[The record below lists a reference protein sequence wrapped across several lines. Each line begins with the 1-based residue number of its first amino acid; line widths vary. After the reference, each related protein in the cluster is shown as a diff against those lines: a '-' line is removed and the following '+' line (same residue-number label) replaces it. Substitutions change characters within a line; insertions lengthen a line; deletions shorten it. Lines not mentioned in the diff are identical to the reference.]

1 MEGVCR
7 LPTELLL
14 HTIDSL
20 IPSNPPVAF
29 PASHIVTR
37 TLLKLCLVSK
47 TIHYAAIRLL
57 FAHCVYIDSPD
68 RLRLLQRTL
77 VDHHLERAF
86 GSKIP
91 WQSPLDR
98 DDSDSNLETRHENT
112 PKSFISSLFLAPFPD
127 DTIDSPEI
135 APLVL
140 GLCTTIGHYLTRLVI
155 DIPLRS
161 LRPEDDTNN
170 IRPFLRA
177 AFQEFVGLEEFV
189 STRDE
194 LYLDITKRA
203 LEHPAV
209 WSTWPN
215 LKRLALYNVDVSSTR
230 FLKDIQQCR
239 QLTHLVLTRADCL
252 TEGVFPSLLPLF
264 PHAPLQMSHS
274 LQRVLIVNFTQD
286 HKYRPTFSRRRW
298 EDCFLGKVWTAT
310 PDNQKHKLQITRI
323 DVSLPGYRDAYCEIE
338 RCQEWVCRAAI
349 QGTLWELPGVP
360 LLVKGNPEEVGGL
373 QIGWQLADSHLPDLS
388 PNIFSDSE

>member
-14 HTIDSL
+14 HTIDCL
-20 IPSNPPVAF
+20 IPSKPPVAF

-57 FAHCVYIDSPD
+57 FAHCVYVDSPD
-68 RLRLLQRTL
+68 RLRLLQQTL

-86 GSKIP
+86 GSRIP
-91 WQSPLDR
+91 RQLQLDR
-98 DDSDSNLETRHENT
+98 DLPDFNLETRHENT
-112 PKSFISSLFLAPFPD
+112 SKPFINSLFLAPFPD

-135 APLVL
+135 AQLVL

-170 IRPFLRA
+170 VRPFLQA
-177 AFQEFVGLEEFV
+177 AFQELVALEEFA

-194 LYLDITKRA
+194 LYLDVTKRDR
-203 LEHPAV
+203 EHPAV

-215 LKRLALYNVDVSSTR
+215 LKRLALYNVDVSSMR
-230 FLKDIQQCR
+230 FLRDIQQCR
-239 QLTHLVLTRADCL
+239 QLTHLVLTRADGL
-252 TEGVFPSLLPLF
+252 IERVFPSSPPLF
-264 PHAPLQMSHS
+264 PPPPLQMSHGI
-274 LQRVLIVNFTQD
+274 QRVLIVNFTDD
-286 HKYRPTFSRRRW
+286 HEYSPAFSRRRS
-298 EDCFLGKVWTAT
+298 EDCFLGKVWT
-310 PDNQKHKLQITRI
+310 DSQKHKLQVVRI
-323 DVSLPGYRDAYCEIE
+323 DVPLPGFRETDYEIE
-338 RCQEWVCRAAI
+338 FCQEWVCEAAI
-349 QGTLWELPGVP
+349 QGTLWELPGAP
-360 LLVKGNPEEVGGL
+360 LLVKDNPEEVGGL
-373 QIGWQLADSHLPDLS
+373 QLGWRLPGSHLPDLS
-388 PNIFSDSE
+388 PNIRSDSK

>member
-14 HTIDSL
+14 HIIDSL

-68 RLRLLQRTL
+68 RLRLLQQTL
-77 VDHHLERAF
+77 VDHQLERAF
-86 GSKIP
+86 GSRIP
-91 WQSPLDR
+91 WHLPLDR
-98 DDSDSNLETRHENT
+98 DRSGLNPETRHENT
-112 PKSFISSLFLAPFPD
+112 PKSFINSLFLTPFPD
-127 DTIDSPEI
+127 DTIDFPEI
-135 APLVL
+135 VPLIL
-140 GLCTTIGHYLTRLVI
+140 GLCSTIGHYLTRLVI

-161 LRPEDDTNN
+161 LYPVDDTNN

-177 AFQEFVGLEEFV
+177 AFQEFVVLEEFV

-194 LYLDITKRA
+194 LYLDVTKRA
-203 LEHPAV
+203 REHPAV

-215 LKRLALYNVDVSSTR
+215 LKRLALYNVDVSSSR
-230 FLKDIQQCR
+230 FLRDIQQCR
-239 QLTHLVLTRADCL
+239 QLTHLVLTRTDGL
-252 TEGVFPSLLPLF
+252 TESVFPSLPPPFPPL
-264 PHAPLQMSHS
+264 PLQMSHS

-286 HKYRPTFSRRRW
+286 HECRPAFSRRRW

-310 PDNQKHKLQITRI
+310 SNNQKHKLEIARI
-323 DVSLPGYRDAYCEIE
+323 DVPLPGYRDADYEIE
-338 RCQEWVCRAAI
+338 RCQEWVCEAAI
-349 QGTLWELPGVP
+349 QGTLWELPGAP
-360 LLVKGNPEEVGGL
+360 LLVNDNPEEVGGL
-373 QIGWQLADSHLPDLS
+373 QIGWQLADSHLPELS
-388 PNIFSDSE
+388 PSILSDSE

>member
-14 HTIDSL
+14 HTIDCL
-20 IPSNPPVAF
+20 IPSKPPVAF

-57 FAHCVYIDSPD
+57 FAHCVYVDSPD
-68 RLRLLQRTL
+68 RLRLLQQTL

-86 GSKIP
+86 GSRIP
-91 WQSPLDR
+91 RQLPLDR
-98 DDSDSNLETRHENT
+98 DLPDFNLETRRENT
-112 PKSFISSLFLAPFPD
+112 SKPFINSLFLAPFPD

-135 APLVL
+135 AQLVL

-161 LRPEDDTNN
+161 LHPEDDPNN
-170 IRPFLRA
+170 VRPFLQA
-177 AFQEFVGLEEFV
+177 AFQELVALEEFV

-194 LYLDITKRA
+194 LYLDVTKRDR
-203 LEHPAV
+203 EHPAV

-215 LKRLALYNVDVSSTR
+215 LKRLALYNVDVSSMR
-230 FLKDIQQCR
+230 FLRDIQQCR
-239 QLTHLVLTRADCL
+239 QLTHLVLTRADGL
-252 TEGVFPSLLPLF
+252 IERVFPSSPPLF
-264 PHAPLQMSHS
+264 PPLPLQMSHS
-274 LQRVLIVNFTQD
+274 IQRVLIVNFTED
-286 HKYRPTFSRRRW
+286 HEYSPAFSRRRS

-310 PDNQKHKLQITRI
+310 SDSQKHKLQIVRI
-323 DVSLPGYRDAYCEIE
+323 DVPLPGFGDTHYEIE
-338 RCQEWVCRAAI
+338 FCQEWVCEAAI
-349 QGTLWELPGVP
+349 QGTLWELPGAP

-373 QIGWQLADSHLPDLS
+373 QLGRRLPGSHLPDLS
-388 PNIFSDSE
+388 PNIHSDSE

>member
-47 TIHYAAIRLL
+47 TIHYTAIRLL

-77 VDHHLERAF
+77 ADHHLERTF

-98 DDSDSNLETRHENT
+98 DDSNFNLETRHEST
-112 PKSFISSLFLAPFPD
+112 PKSFINSLFLAPFPD
-127 DTIDSPEI
+127 DTIDFQEL
-135 APLVL
+135 AQLVL

-161 LRPEDDTNN
+161 LRPEYDTNN
-170 IRPFLRA
+170 VRPLLRA
-177 AFQEFVGLEEFV
+177 AFREFVGLEEFV
-189 STRDE
+189 SIRDE
-194 LYLDITKRA
+194 LYLDVIKHTS
-203 LEHPAV
+203 EHSAV

-215 LKRLALYNVDVSSTR
+215 LKRLALYNVDVSSIR
-230 FLKDIQQCR
+230 FLEDIQQCR
-239 QLTHLVLTRADCL
+239 QLTHLVLTRADGF
-252 TEGVFPSLLPLF
+252 TESIFPPPSPPPPL
-264 PHAPLQMSHS
+264 HS
-274 LQRVLIVNFTQD
+274 LQRVLIVNSAQGHAFN
-286 HKYRPTFSRRRW
+286 PAFSRRRW

-310 PDNQKHKLQITRI
+310 PDNQKRKLQIMRI
-323 DVSLPGYRDAYCEIE
+323 DVPRHGRGTYFRIK
-338 RCQEWVCRAAI
+338 RCQELVCKAAI
-349 QGTLWELPGVP
+349 QGTLWDLPGTP

-373 QIGWQLADSHLPDLS
+373 QIGWQLVDSHLPDLS

>member
-57 FAHCVYIDSPD
+57 FAHCVYVDSPD
-68 RLRLLQRTL
+68 RLRLLQQTL

-86 GSKIP
+86 GSRIP
-91 WQSPLDR
+91 RQLPLDR
-98 DDSDSNLETRHENT
+98 DLPDFNLETRHENT
-112 PKSFISSLFLAPFPD
+112 SKPFINSLFLAPFPD

-135 APLVL
+135 AQLVL

-161 LRPEDDTNN
+161 LRPEDDPNN
-170 IRPFLRA
+170 VRPFLQA
-177 AFQEFVGLEEFV
+177 AFQELVALEEFV

-194 LYLDITKRA
+194 LFRDVTKRDR
-203 LEHPAV
+203 EHPAV
-209 WSTWPN
+209 WSAWPN
-215 LKRLALYNVDVSSTR
+215 LKRLALYNVDVSSMR
-230 FLKDIQQCR
+230 FLRDIQQCR
-239 QLTHLVLTRADCL
+239 QLT
-252 TEGVFPSLLPLF
+252 
-264 PHAPLQMSHS
+264 
-274 LQRVLIVNFTQD
+274 
-286 HKYRPTFSRRRW
+286 
-298 EDCFLGKVWTAT
+298 
-310 PDNQKHKLQITRI
+310 
-323 DVSLPGYRDAYCEIE
+323 
-338 RCQEWVCRAAI
+338 
-349 QGTLWELPGVP
+349 
-360 LLVKGNPEEVGGL
+360 
-373 QIGWQLADSHLPDLS
+373 
-388 PNIFSDSE
+388 

>member
-14 HTIDSL
+14 HIIDSL

-170 IRPFLRA
+170 VRPFLRA
-177 AFQEFVGLEEFV
+177 AFQEFVALEEFV
-189 STRDE
+189 SIRDE
-194 LYLDITKRA
+194 LYLDVIKHTS
-203 LEHPAV
+203 EHSAV
-209 WSTWPN
+209 WST
-215 LKRLALYNVDVSSTR
+215 
-230 FLKDIQQCR
+230 
-239 QLTHLVLTRADCL
+239 
-252 TEGVFPSLLPLF
+252 
-264 PHAPLQMSHS
+264 
-274 LQRVLIVNFTQD
+274 
-286 HKYRPTFSRRRW
+286 
-298 EDCFLGKVWTAT
+298 
-310 PDNQKHKLQITRI
+310 
-323 DVSLPGYRDAYCEIE
+323 
-338 RCQEWVCRAAI
+338 
-349 QGTLWELPGVP
+349 
-360 LLVKGNPEEVGGL
+360 
-373 QIGWQLADSHLPDLS
+373 
-388 PNIFSDSE
+388 

>member
-14 HTIDSL
+14 HTIHSL
-20 IPSNPPVAF
+20 IPSNPPIAF

-68 RLRLLQRTL
+68 RLRLLLQTL

-86 GSKIP
+86 GSRIP
-91 WQSPLDR
+91 RQLPLDR
-98 DDSDSNLETRHENT
+98 DYPDFNLETRHENT
-112 PKSFISSLFLAPFPD
+112 PKSFINSLFLAPFPD

-170 IRPFLRA
+170 ARPFLRA
-177 AFQEFVGLEEFV
+177 AFQQLVALEEFV
-189 STRDE
+189 SARDE
-194 LYLDITKRA
+194 LYLDVA
-203 LEHPAV
+203 EHDRQHPDM

-215 LKRLALYNVDVSSTR
+215 LKRLALYNVDVSPMG
-230 FLKDIQQCR
+230 FLRDIQQCR
-239 QLTHLVLTRADCL
+239 QLTHLVLTRADGL
-252 TEGVFPSLLPLF
+252 TESVFPSSPPLF
-264 PHAPLQMSHS
+264 PPPPLQMSHS
-274 LQRVLIVNFTQD
+274 LQRVLIVNFTDD
-286 HKYRPTFSRRRW
+286 HKYRPAFSRRRW
-298 EDCFLGKVWTAT
+298 ENCFLGKVWTAAS
-310 PDNQKHKLQITRI
+310 DNQKHKLQITRI
-323 DVSLPGYRDAYCEIE
+323 DVPLPGCREADYEIE
-338 RCQEWVCRAAI
+338 LCQEWVCEAAI
-349 QGTLWELPGVP
+349 QGTLWELPGAP
-360 LLVKGNPEEVGGL
+360 LLVEGNPKEVGGL
-373 QIGWQLADSHLPDLS
+373 QIGWRLPGSHLPDLS
-388 PNIFSDSE
+388 PNMCSDSE

>member
-1 MEGVCR
+1 MEGGCR

-47 TIHYAAIRLL
+47 TIHYAATRLL
-57 FAHCVYIDSPD
+57 FAHCVYVDSPD

-77 VDHHLERAF
+77 VDHHVERAF
-86 GSKIP
+86 GSRIP
-91 WQSPLDR
+91 RQLPLDR
-98 DDSDSNLETRHENT
+98 DLPDFNLETCHENT
-112 PKSFISSLFLAPFPD
+112 SKPFINSLFLAPFPD

-161 LRPEDDTNN
+161 LYPEDDTNN
-170 IRPFLRA
+170 VRPFLQA
-177 AFQEFVGLEEFV
+177 AFQELVTLEEFV

-194 LYLDITKRA
+194 LFLDVTEHDR
-203 LEHPAV
+203 EHPAV

-215 LKRLALYNVDVSSTR
+215 LKRLALYNVDVSSMR
-230 FLKDIQQCR
+230 FLRDIRQCR
-239 QLTHLVLTRADCL
+239 QLTHLVLTRADGL
-252 TEGVFPSLLPLF
+252 TGRVFPSSPSLF
-264 PHAPLQMSHS
+264 PPPPLQMSHS
-274 LQRVLIVNFTQD
+274 LQRVLIVNFTDD
-286 HKYRPTFSRRRW
+286 HGYSPAFSRRKW
-298 EDCFLGKVWTAT
+298 KDCFLGKVWVAMS
-310 PDNQKHKLQITRI
+310 DNQKHKLQIARI
-323 DVSLPGYRDAYCEIE
+323 DVPIPGFREIDYAIE
-338 RCQEWVCRAAI
+338 RCQEWVCEAAI
-349 QGTLWELPGVP
+349 QGTLWELPGAP
-360 LLVKGNPEEVGGL
+360 LLVKGSPEEVGGL
-373 QIGWQLADSHLPDLS
+373 QIGWQLPGSHLPDLS
-388 PNIFSDSE
+388 PNILSDSE